1 MKMVMHILKEKGI
14 DYEETKFPEYL
25 VTRENPVLFIPRG
38 MAGSVVVK
46 ESKESYFSI
55 LKQAGTLAYLFTP
68 EKIEPGD
75 IVRIKKGPLQGL
87 TGFVKEVRKKT
98 YAVEMSAWG
107 KIVKLSFLINDIEKV
122 EQEPEK

>member
-1 MKMVMHILKEKGI
+1 MKVVKRTLEEKGI

-25 VTRENPVLFIPRG
+25 ITGENPLPFIPPDMARG
-38 MAGSVVVK
+38 VSVK

-68 EKIEPGD
+68 EKIETGD

-87 TGFVKEVRKKT
+87 TGIVKEVRKRT

-107 KIVKLSFLINDIEKV
+107 KIVKSFFSIDDIEKV
-122 EQEPEK
+122 DQGFAK

>member
-1 MKMVMHILKEKGI
+1 MKVVKQALKEKGI

-25 VTRENPVLFIPRG
+25 ITGKNPISFIPPG

-46 ESKESYFSI
+46 ESNESYFSI

-87 TGFVKEVRKKT
+87 TGIVKEVRKRT
-98 YAVEMSAWG
+98 YAVEMGAWG
-107 KIVKLSFLINDIEKV
+107 RIVKESFSIGDIEKV
-122 EQEPEK
+122 EEELAK